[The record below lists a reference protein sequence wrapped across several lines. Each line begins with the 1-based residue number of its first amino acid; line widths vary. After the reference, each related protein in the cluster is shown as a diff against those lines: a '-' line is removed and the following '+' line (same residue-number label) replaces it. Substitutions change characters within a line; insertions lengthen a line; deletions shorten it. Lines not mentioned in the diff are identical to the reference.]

1 MMILSL
7 FQFHKSNSIFFQSGT
22 LVIEILFGDPAGQL
36 NKEPLS
42 EAAHNQIVRI
52 CSKIAI

>member
-1 MMILSL
+1 MILSL